1 MTVLALRRRTHVE
14 RKVLALL
21 RGEDVPPLPVKAR
34 RPGRDGA
41 ISVSP
46 SVHTRY
52 FAELRRLAAEHGLAV
67 QSPATPFVSA
77 DELRLLA
84 GLAEAQRIVG
94 SGAGFDDPALA
105 MSVTRCAGLLDG
117 MGLRLSPLTL
127 YGAKLR
133 ATGKRARL

>member
-21 RGEDVPPLPVKAR
+21 RGEDTPPLPVKAR
-34 RPGRDGA
+34 RLRRD
-41 ISVSP
+41 SVVSVAP
-46 SVHTRY
+46 SVHARY
-52 FAELRRLAAEHGLAV
+52 FTELRRLAVEHGLAV
-67 QSPATPFVSA
+67 QPSATPFVNM

-84 GLAEAQRIVG
+84 GLAEAQRIAS

-105 MSVTRCAGLLDG
+105 MAVARCAGLLDG

-127 YGAKLR
+127 YGAKLH
-133 ATGKRARL
+133 AAAR